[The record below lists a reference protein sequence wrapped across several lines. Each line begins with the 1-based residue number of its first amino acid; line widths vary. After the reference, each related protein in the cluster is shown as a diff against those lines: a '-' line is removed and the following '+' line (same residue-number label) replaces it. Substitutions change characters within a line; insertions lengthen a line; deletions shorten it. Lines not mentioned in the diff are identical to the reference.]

1 MSLPTPT
8 GMVAANFFFYIE
20 YVESTPCRILMT
32 PVSVV
37 YSINSFSRYR
47 IGLSVVS
54 ILLQFK
60 RDGCTRVYG
69 WHELYEIML
78 SNFQV

>member
-1 MSLPTPT
+1 MSHPTPT
-8 GMVAANFFFYIE
+8 RMVAAIFFFYIQ

-37 YSINSFSRYR
+37 FSINSFSRYK
-47 IGLSVVS
+47 IGLSVAS
-54 ILLQFK
+54 ILLRFK

-69 WHELYEIML
+69 WHELYEVML
-78 SNFQV
+78 SIF